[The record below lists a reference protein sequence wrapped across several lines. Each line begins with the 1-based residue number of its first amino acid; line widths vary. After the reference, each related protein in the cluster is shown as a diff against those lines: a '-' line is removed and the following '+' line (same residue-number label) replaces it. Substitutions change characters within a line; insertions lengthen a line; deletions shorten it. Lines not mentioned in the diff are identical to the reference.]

1 VGHRRWIATALP
13 LALSMGALLGCG
25 GGGSEE
31 VSADQLVAKGDQIC
45 TEERDRFE
53 EIQSVPLTSAS
64 VGAKQAEELLAS
76 AEAAQGD
83 LRELEPPEEI
93 RDSYDSYL
101 DARDEV
107 SDLLERGRAA
117 AEDKDGAAFG
127 KAQEAAAAGA
137 GKREK
142 LARAL
147 GFKVCSQS
155 GAAP

>member
-1 VGHRRWIATALP
+1 MVALP
-13 LALSMGALLGCG
+13 IALSMGVAIGC

-31 VSADQLVAKGDQIC
+31 LSAEELVAEGDEIC
-45 TEERDRFE
+45 SEERDRFD

-64 VGAKQAEELLAS
+64 VGAKQANELLAAAES
-76 AEAAQGD
+76 AQDD

-101 DARDEV
+101 DARDAV
-107 SDLLERGRAA
+107 SDLLERGREA
-117 AEDKDGAAFG
+117 AEEKDGAAFG
-127 KAQEAAAAGA
+127 TAQEEAAAGA

-142 LARAL
+142 LASEL

-155 GAAP
+155 AAAP